1 LIRLIKAEKM
11 RRQENK
17 KRALDLWVLHCKRW
31 RLLRKMAKLK
41 SRKLKEKAFRKWIL
55 QSFNSHKGNLDQR
68 SIVVVNQLMSMI
80 SKKAYL
86 QKAYSLNK
94 IKESA
99 LH

>member
-31 RLLRKMAKLK
+31 RLLKKIAKLK

-55 QSFNSHKGNLDQR
+55 QCFNGHIDNLDQR
-68 SIVVVNQLMSMI
+68 SIAVKQLMSMI